1 MKTTTDTTDA
11 TKQYMLAKFGPVM
24 TLDDLAAVLDRS
36 VGGIRLG
43 LRTDAP
49 WAQQLRQAR
58 RKVGKRVYF
67 VTAGVAAFLSDEQN

>member
-1 MKTTTDTTDA
+1 MKSTTEA
-11 TKQYMLAKFGPVM
+11 HLLEKFGPLM
-24 TLDDLAAVLDRS
+24 PLPALATLLNRS

-58 RKVGKRVYF
+58 RKIGKRVYF
-67 VTAGVAAFLSDEQN
+67 RTADVAKFVDGDIDEK